1 MPSRGAIKDSEREE
15 APSKD
20 DEKGDDREE
29 HEAPRKAAKASRVA
43 GRSNWQRF
51 KAWFRD
57 FRLYIYVLFFAGSF
71 VLFFLGILSIWAQ
84 RMLGPGLESW
94 FKALGSYNSY
104 LFFAG
109 LVCIITAAYVF
120 FALLSKLS
128 EFRRLVSTKSKGDFV
143 HSLDRIERLA
153 FELGTQANE
162 VVADRKREF
171 RIRH

>member
-1 MPSRGAIKDSEREE
+1 MPSRGAIKDSDAEE
-15 APSKD
+15 LPAHD
-20 DEKGDDREE
+20 DEDGGEDSHR
-29 HEAPRKAAKASRVA
+29 RGAKASRVA
-43 GRSNWQRF
+43 GRSTWQRF

-57 FRLYIYVLFFAGSF
+57 YRLYIYVLFFAGSF
-71 VLFFLGILSIWAQ
+71 VLFLLGVLSIWAQ
-84 RMLGPGLESW
+84 RLFGAGLEGW
-94 FKALGSYNSY
+94 FKSIGSYNSY

-109 LVCIITAAYVF
+109 LVCIVAAAYLFV
-120 FALLSKLS
+120 ALLSKLS

-153 FELGTQANE
+153 FELGSEANE

>member
-1 MPSRGAIKDSEREE
+1 MPSRRPIKDSGGEK
-15 APSKD
+15 APPQDDLKD
-20 DEKGDDREE
+20 ADTEQDA
-29 HEAPRKAAKASRVA
+29 APRRAPKASRVA
-43 GRSNWQRF
+43 GRSKWQRF
-51 KAWFRD
+51 KSWFRD
-57 FRLYIYVLFFAGSF
+57 FRLYMYVLFFAGSF
-71 VLFFLGILSIWAQ
+71 VLFFLGVLSIWAQ
-84 RMLGPGLESW
+84 RLLGPGLESW

-109 LVCIITAAYVF
+109 LVCIITSAYVF
-120 FALLSKLS
+120 FALLSKLA

-143 HSLDRIERLA
+143 HGLDRIERLA